1 MKWGDIINLVA
12 KEVTHVKWWKWDML
26 PGFVDNCVNPK
37 PGRVNQPAQADTI
50 GWQRAVVEWV
60 ILHEHL
66 RNLKESA

>member
-1 MKWGDIINLVA
+1 MKWIDIIDAAVR
-12 KEVTHVKWWKWDML
+12 EVPKAKWWDWSIL
-26 PGFVDNCVNPK
+26 PGHAKHCLK
-37 PGRVNQPAQADTI
+37 TGEKMAPAERDTG